1 MAGRGKGDRAAAAR
15 QAPTRTMLEAAVVMS
30 GEEAADLALGET
42 HPRTTKRR
50 YQVQW
55 VVTQVVHLQVE
66 IMKEAVVIRTGI
78 ITTGEIDPMTRE
90 ARVRNVVVDMTVGA
104 AGL

>member
-1 MAGRGKGDRAAAAR
+1 
-15 QAPTRTMLEAAVVMS
+15 MLEAAVVMS

-78 ITTGEIDPMTRE
+78 ITTGEIDPMTHEVR
-90 ARVRNVVVDMTVGA
+90 ARTA
-104 AGL
+104 AVATTAAAAEG